1 MSLSILLVDD
11 CDVNLK
17 VASLMLRKLGHQ
29 ADLATNGIEAIEAL
43 ERKPYDIVLMD
54 IQMPEMDGLEATKII
69 RQRLDKG
76 PKIIVTTALAICRDA
91 SLEAGADDFLTKPL
105 GIEELRASI
114 EHYMPIPSFN
124 EPVSSGLEEITAASD
139 I

>member
-1 MSLSILLVDD
+1 
-11 CDVNLK
+11 
-17 VASLMLRKLGHQ
+17 MLRKLGHR

-76 PKIIVTTALAICRDA
+76 PKIIVTTALAVCRDA

-114 EHYMPIPSFN
+114 EHYTPISSFN
-124 EPVSSGLEEITAASD
+124 KTVSSGLEEITAASD

>member
-1 MSLSILLVDD
+1 MDD

-54 IQMPEMDGLEATKII
+54 IQMPEMDGLEATRII

-91 SLEAGADDFLTKPL
+91 SLEAGADDFLIKPL

-114 EHYMPIPSFN
+114 EHHMPIPLLG
-124 EPVSSGLEEITAASD
+124 EPVSSGLEEITASSD